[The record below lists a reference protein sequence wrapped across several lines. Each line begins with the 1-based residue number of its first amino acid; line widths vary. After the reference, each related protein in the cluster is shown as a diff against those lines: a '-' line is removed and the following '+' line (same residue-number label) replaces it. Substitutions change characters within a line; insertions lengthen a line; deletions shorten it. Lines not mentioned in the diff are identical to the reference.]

1 MLCGACLLKLLLK
14 SDATDGMTFATKEL
28 WNGERVKAAVTIVAG
43 EALCWEHWF
52 ETAVRMRDG

>member
-1 MLCGACLLKLLLK
+1 
-14 SDATDGMTFATKEL
+14 
-28 WNGERVKAAVTIVAG
+28 VKAAVTIVAG